1 MSTIEAKL
9 EAAKQYSR
17 DTARARARAWA
28 NANKS
33 DPFAYQTVLSH
44 YRNGIA
50 GPYIKVGEDGKP
62 FIEHADYE
70 VTFDSVKVKGRD
82 KAGKEV
88 MVDRTIPKNM
98 KRP

>member
-1 MSTIEAKL
+1 MNIQEKL
-9 EAAKQYSR
+9 EVAKQHSR

-33 DPFAYQTVLSH
+33 DPFAFQTVMAH

-50 GPYIKVGEDGKP
+50 GPYIKVGENGKP
-62 FIEHADYE
+62 TIEHADYE
-70 VTFDSVKVKGRD
+70 VTFDTTKVEGYD
-82 KAGKEV
+82 KSGNKV